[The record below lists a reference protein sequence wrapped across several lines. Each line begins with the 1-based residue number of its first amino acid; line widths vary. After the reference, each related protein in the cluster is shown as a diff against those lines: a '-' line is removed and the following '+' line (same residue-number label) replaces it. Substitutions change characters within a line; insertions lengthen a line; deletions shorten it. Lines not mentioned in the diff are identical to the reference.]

1 MKIVYNPQIEE
12 SINEKVRKIAQ
23 YTQKKWAS
31 AGEQEIIKA
40 YLSETKQEYEEKMK
54 IIEEKYSQNHIGSI
68 LLKQLR
74 QQMDKDIEK
83 PVILR
88 HMINSYATKRKL
100 INWLKMAEREYEEIK
115 DIEDL
120 VEKKKEKFTTFERM
134 RPYSK
139 EKWQAI
145 LNELSA
151 IHYEEIKE
159 YI

>member
-1 MKIVYNPQIEE
+1 
-12 SINEKVRKIAQ
+12 
-23 YTQKKWAS
+23 
-31 AGEQEIIKA
+31 
-40 YLSETKQEYEEKMK
+40 
-54 IIEEKYSQNHIGSI
+54 
-68 LLKQLR
+68 
-74 QQMDKDIEK
+74 
-83 PVILR
+83 
-88 HMINSYATKRKL
+88 MINSYATKRKL

-151 IHYEEIKE
+151 IHYEEMKE